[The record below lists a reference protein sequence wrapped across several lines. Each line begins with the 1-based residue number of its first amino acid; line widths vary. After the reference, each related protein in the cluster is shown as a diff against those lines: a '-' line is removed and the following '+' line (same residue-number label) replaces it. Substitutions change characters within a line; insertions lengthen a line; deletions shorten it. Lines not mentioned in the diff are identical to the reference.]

1 MDIVGS
7 LVPRS
12 VDTIQTVQ
20 RKQNAL
26 QACENKTAFKPRLY
40 SCINVQK
47 SAAGISG
54 VMTEVAAQDTLRG
67 LDCMTEGLFGGI
79 SIARCHMS
87 SADAARMSSV
97 GDELLRTCF
106 APAADS
112 VPAPALS
119 LAQLL
124 PRPCDHDFF
133 WLNQVCEIKQ
143 GQTLRNAILNDGRK
157 QHVNFYDAYEC
168 VTRRGT
174 QQARGPD
181 TDLRDAAVWAPSL
194 HGTVGLYE
202 QKTGDNPGFFLVCV
216 SALPSVGAEVRRAR
230 ACVCVCVCV
239 CVRARAC
246 VCVRARVCVCVC
258 ACVCVWNDAR
268 VCVCVCSW
276 CTHSKL
282 TSCTGPQRSTF
293 ARARRCGF
301 SRI

>member
-1 MDIVGS
+1 MDIIGS

-26 QACENKTAFKPRLY
+26 LACDNKTAFKPRLY

-54 VMTEVAAQDTLRG
+54 IMTEVAAQDTLRG

-79 SIARCHMS
+79 SVARCHMS
-87 SADAARMSSV
+87 SAAAARMC
-97 GDELLRTCF
+97 GDREQLEITLRARFTPSPDS
-106 APAADS
+106 AP
-112 VPAPALS
+112 PHALS
-119 LAQLL
+119 LAHLL

-133 WLNQVCEIKQ
+133 WLNQVCEIRP

-168 VTRRGT
+168 VTRRGAQHT
-174 QQARGPD
+174 RGTD
-181 TDLRDAAVWAPSL
+181 TDLRDAAVWTPSL

-216 SALPSVGAEVRRAR
+216 SALPSVGAEV
-230 ACVCVCVCV
+230 
-239 CVRARAC
+239 
-246 VCVRARVCVCVC
+246 
-258 ACVCVWNDAR
+258 
-268 VCVCVCSW
+268 
-276 CTHSKL
+276 
-282 TSCTGPQRSTF
+282 G
-293 ARARRCGF
+293 
-301 SRI
+301 